1 MNEKTLQDIS
11 RAYNGHYPE
20 WKEFLANLSERIVN
34 LLEPTG
40 IRHSVK
46 GRVKSLESLSEKMS
60 FLGRQR
66 EENLIIK
73 DLVGLRVVVP
83 FQEGVEQVVDVLR
96 RHFPVEDI
104 ERKSDKLSYREFAY
118 DSVHVEIP
126 ISHGLG
132 FPACCKPVVE
142 VQVRTILQDAWAEVE
157 HELIYKN
164 HFRYPNNESIR
175 KKLAALNA
183 SLTLSDMIFQEIRD
197 SQKEMERWGH
207 ERFQTLIDNAVTIEG
222 PVLPQ
227 TLTLVKP
234 KPEQQPDEGAMGNR
248 AEIEKYLMAALK
260 AHNEHDYH
268 EAIRCYTLV
277 LERNPELP
285 IRSMVFSHRG
295 MANFMLQRESQALS
309 DFDRSFYCDKSN
321 FRSLNYRALVLRRM
335 GYVEQALECLA
346 MSLDIKP
353 DQADVY
359 FLRAQTLIEIDETLK
374 ALNDLS
380 RALQLDPGHAEASRL
395 FERLSSKL
403 PQTQQEP
410 QFSKEERMSVKTVEL
425 ASQEESKR
433 AAAR

>member
-20 WKEFLANLSERIVN
+20 WKEFLANLSERIAE

-40 IRHSVK
+40 IRHSIK
-46 GRVKSLESLSEKMS
+46 GRVKTLESLSEKMS
-60 FLGRQR
+60 FLDRQHD
-66 EENLIIK
+66 ENPIIK

-83 FQEGVEQVVDVLR
+83 FQEGVEQVVEVLR
-96 RHFPVEDI
+96 RHFPVEGI

-207 ERFQTLIDNAVTIEG
+207 ERFQALIDKSVNLEASSL
-222 PVLPQ
+222 PKNLVLA
-227 TLTLVKP
+227 KP
-234 KPEQQPDEGAMGNR
+234 KPEQPDEGATGNR

-268 EAIRCYTLV
+268 DAIKYYTLV

-285 IRSMVFSHRG
+285 IRSMVYSHRG

-353 DQADVY
+353 DQADVH
-359 FLRAQTLIEIDETLK
+359 FLRAQTLVEIDEEAK
-374 ALNDLS
+374 ALSDLT
-380 RALQLDPGHAEASRL
+380 RALELEPGHEEAHKLLNRLTRKAPEKTQAGRVDDISGTAPGPQLDPQGL
-395 FERLSSKL
+395 GGG
-403 PQTQQEP
+403 
-410 QFSKEERMSVKTVEL
+410 
-425 ASQEESKR
+425 KR
-433 AAAR
+433 AAAG